1 MPAANT
7 IAEAPTF
14 GAAFT
19 EGAKVDAA
27 IPS

>member
-1 MPAANT
+1 MPTANT

-14 GAAFT
+14 GAAFI